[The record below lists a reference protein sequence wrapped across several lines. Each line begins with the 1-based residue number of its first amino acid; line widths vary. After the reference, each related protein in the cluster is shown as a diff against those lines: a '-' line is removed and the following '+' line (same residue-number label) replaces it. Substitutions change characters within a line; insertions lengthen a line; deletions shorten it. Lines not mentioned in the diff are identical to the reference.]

1 MLLNQQT
8 KSKRPP
14 QTTIPFVPGIKI
26 LKPTTYINQATL
38 EIMDLI
44 IWVPL

>member
-14 QTTIPFVPGIKI
+14 QTTIPFVPRIKI
-26 LKPTTYINQATL
+26 LKLNYINQATL

>member
-26 LKPTTYINQATL
+26 LKLNYINQATL

-44 IWVPL
+44 IWVLL